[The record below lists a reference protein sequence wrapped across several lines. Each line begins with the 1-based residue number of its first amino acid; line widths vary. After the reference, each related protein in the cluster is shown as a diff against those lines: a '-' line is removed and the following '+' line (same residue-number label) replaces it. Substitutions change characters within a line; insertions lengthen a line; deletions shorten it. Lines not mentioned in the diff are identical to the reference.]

1 MQKTDHTPRLLED
14 LPAAVAGKLALAA
27 DEDVLIRVHS
37 DLTDGRTYGAQW
49 VLVTPERVVVAP
61 EAGIDGAVEVAIDQV
76 KVARTEPLIGGGS
89 LEIEREAAPTVSV
102 PYSGSMAA
110 KFSEVAR
117 GIEQLRKG
125 EPFFINDRL
134 DRTRCEKCNR
144 LLPEKNGICPA
155 CIRKLATLKR
165 IASFMAPYKG
175 RAAILA
181 VASVATTVAEL
192 MPPLVTKH
200 LIDDVLVPTVG
211 SDLSPAD
218 RYALLGLLVLALIGV
233 RIWSWGAELIHH
245 WVVSWLGARVT
256 TDIRAQLYRRL
267 EMLSLQFYDKRSTGG
282 LISRVSR
289 DAEMMQDFL
298 VDGLPYLI
306 IEGLMIVGI
315 IGFLFSMS
323 WKITLLV
330 LIPVPLTL
338 LWSILFWRRMRKMF
352 NKHSRGWSQ
361 LGSRLNEALHGIRVV
376 KAFAQEPREL
386 AACEER
392 NENLSVV
399 SRGTARNWM
408 ALWSTMSLVTGL
420 GILIV
425 WYFGGSEVLRDQL
438 SIGTLLAIY
447 SYMWLIY
454 GPMEWFAEV
463 NSWMTRAFAGAE
475 RIFEIIDAPPEAYE
489 DPDAVAMPAMQGKV
503 HFDGVTFG
511 YDKSKPVL
519 HEIDLEVAPG
529 EMIGLVGRS
538 GVGKT
543 TTINLVSRYGK
554 PGAELDEIMDAA
566 RTANA
571 HKFIMAKPDGYDTML
586 GERGAG
592 LSGGERQRIAI
603 ARAILHDPRVLILD
617 EATASVDVETEKQI
631 QESIARLI
639 EGRTTFAIAHRFST
653 LRNADRLVVLEAG
666 RIVEIGTHDELL
678 ARDGRFA
685 ELVRLQR
692 RREGRRQDLAQ
703 PLARLRRRNPADV
716 TKHTCPIVD
725 AACIVIRRR
734 GRTYVINKTNR
745 RFKARQG

>member
-1 MQKTDHTPRLLED
+1 MQKSEITPRLLED
-14 LPAAVAGKLALAA
+14 PPAAMAGKFALVAG
-27 DEDVLIRVHS
+27 EDVLIRVHS
-37 DLTDGRTYGAQW
+37 DLTGDRTYGSRW

-61 EAGIDGAVEVAIDQV
+61 EVGVDGRVEVAIDEV
-76 KVARTEPLIGGGS
+76 KGARTEALIGGGS
-89 LEIEREAAPTVSV
+89 LEIELEAAPTVSV
-102 PYSGSMAA
+102 PYSESMAA

-117 GIEQLRKG
+117 GIEQLCNG
-125 EPFFINDRL
+125 EPFFINERR
-134 DRTRCEKCNR
+134 DRTRCEKCSR

-165 IASFMAPYKG
+165 IASYMAPYKG

-200 LIDDVLVPTVG
+200 LIDDVLVPTVVG
-211 SDLSPAD
+211 DLSLAD
-218 RYALLGLLVLALIGV
+218 RYDLLGLLVLALIGV
-233 RIWSWGAELIHH
+233 RVWSWGAELLHH

-315 IGFLFSMS
+315 IGFMFSMS

-338 LWSILFWRRMRKMF
+338 LWSVLFWRRMRKMF
-352 NKHSRGWSQ
+352 SKHSRGWSQ
-361 LGSRLNEALHGIRVV
+361 LGSRLNEALHGIRVI

-386 AACEER
+386 AAFEER

-425 WYFGGSEVLRDQL
+425 WYFGGSEVLREEL
-438 SIGTLLAIY
+438 SIGTLMAIY
-447 SYMWLIY
+447 SYMWLVY

-475 RIFEIIDAPPEAYE
+475 RIFEIIDAPPESYE
-489 DPDAVAMPAMQGKV
+489 DPDAVAMPGMKGKV
-503 HFDGVTFG
+503 QFDGVTFG

-519 HEIDLEVAPG
+519 HEINLEVVPG

-543 TTINLVSRYGK
+543 TTINLVSRFYDVDRGVLSIDGVDVRKIRLQDLRTQIGVVPQEPVLFTGTIAENISYGK
-554 PGAELDEIMDAA
+554 PGAEFDEIMDAA

-571 HKFIMAKPDGYDTML
+571 HKFIMAKPDGYDTMV

-592 LSGGERQRIAI
+592 LSGGERQRVAI

-631 QESIARLI
+631 QESIARLL
-639 EGRTTFAIAHRFST
+639 EGRTTFAIAHRLST

-666 RIVEIGTHDELL
+666 RIVEVGTHDELL
-678 ARDGRFA
+678 ERDGRFA
-685 ELVRLQR
+685 ELVRQQR
-692 RREGRRQDLAQ
+692 EVSEIIAIKD
-703 PLARLRRRNPADV
+703 
-716 TKHTCPIVD
+716 
-725 AACIVIRRR
+725 
-734 GRTYVINKTNR
+734 
-745 RFKARQG
+745 

>member
-37 DLTDGRTYGAQW
+37 DLTDDRTYGAQW

-110 KFSEVAR
+110 KFSELAR

-211 SDLSPAD
+211 SDLSLAD
-218 RYALLGLLVLALIGV
+218 RYDLLGLLVLALIGV
-233 RIWSWGAELIHH
+233 RVWSWGAELIHH

-386 AACEER
+386 AAFEER

-425 WYFGGSEVLRDQL
+425 WYFGGSEVLRDEL

-519 HEIDLEVAPG
+519 HEINLEVAPG

-543 TTINLVSRYGK
+543 TTINLVSRFYDVDRGTLSIDGIDIRKIRLQDLRSQIGVVPQEPVLFTGTIAENISYGK

-678 ARDGRFA
+678 ERDGRFA

-692 RREGRRQDLAQ
+692 EVSAIIAIKD
-703 PLARLRRRNPADV
+703 
-716 TKHTCPIVD
+716 
-725 AACIVIRRR
+725 
-734 GRTYVINKTNR
+734 
-745 RFKARQG
+745 

>member
-14 LPAAVAGKLALAA
+14 LPAVVAGKLALAA

-37 DLTDGRTYGAQW
+37 DLTDDRTYGAQW
-49 VLVTPERVVVAP
+49 VLVTPERVVVAS

-76 KVARTEPLIGGGS
+76 KVARTEALIGGGR

-110 KFSEVAR
+110 TFSEVAR

-211 SDLSPAD
+211 SDLSLAG
-218 RYALLGLLVLALIGV
+218 RYDLLGLLVLALIGV
-233 RIWSWGAELIHH
+233 RVWSWGAELIHH

-386 AACEER
+386 AAFEEY

-543 TTINLVSRYGK
+543 TTINLVSRFYDVDRGTLSIDGIDIRKIRLQDLRSQIGVVPQEPVLFTGTIAENISYGK
-554 PGAELDEIMDAA
+554 PGAELDEIMGAA

-678 ARDGRFA
+678 ERDGRFA

-692 RREGRRQDLAQ
+692 AVSAIIAIKD
-703 PLARLRRRNPADV
+703 
-716 TKHTCPIVD
+716 
-725 AACIVIRRR
+725 
-734 GRTYVINKTNR
+734 
-745 RFKARQG
+745 

>member
-37 DLTDGRTYGAQW
+37 DLTDDRTYGAQW

-76 KVARTEPLIGGGS
+76 KVARTEALIGGGR

-211 SDLSPAD
+211 SDLSLAG
-218 RYALLGLLVLALIGV
+218 RYDLLGLLVLALIGV
-233 RIWSWGAELIHH
+233 RVWSWGAELIHH

-386 AACEER
+386 AAFEER

-425 WYFGGSEVLRDQL
+425 WYFGGSEVLRDEL

-543 TTINLVSRYGK
+543 TTINLVSRFYDVDRGTLSIDGIDIRKIRLQDLRSQIGVVPQEPVLFTGTIAENISYGK

-678 ARDGRFA
+678 ERDGRFA

-692 RREGRRQDLAQ
+692 AVSAIIAIKD
-703 PLARLRRRNPADV
+703 
-716 TKHTCPIVD
+716 
-725 AACIVIRRR
+725 
-734 GRTYVINKTNR
+734 
-745 RFKARQG
+745 

>member
-37 DLTDGRTYGAQW
+37 DLTDDRTYGAQW

-76 KVARTEPLIGGGS
+76 KVARTEALIGGGS

-211 SDLSPAD
+211 SDLSLAD
-218 RYALLGLLVLALIGV
+218 RYDLLGLLVLALIGV
-233 RIWSWGAELIHH
+233 RVWSWGAELIHH

-386 AACEER
+386 AAFEER

-425 WYFGGSEVLRDQL
+425 WYFGGSEVLRDEL

-454 GPMEWFAEV
+454 GPVEWFAEV

-543 TTINLVSRYGK
+543 TTINLVSRFYDVDRGTLSIDGIDIRKIRLQDLRSQIGVVPQEPVLFTGTIAENISYGK

-678 ARDGRFA
+678 ERDGRFA

-692 RREGRRQDLAQ
+692 EVSAIIAIKD
-703 PLARLRRRNPADV
+703 
-716 TKHTCPIVD
+716 
-725 AACIVIRRR
+725 
-734 GRTYVINKTNR
+734 
-745 RFKARQG
+745 

>member
-37 DLTDGRTYGAQW
+37 DLTDDRTYGAQW

-76 KVARTEPLIGGGS
+76 KVARTEALIGGGS

-211 SDLSPAD
+211 SDLSLAD
-218 RYALLGLLVLALIGV
+218 RYDLLGLLVLALIGV
-233 RIWSWGAELIHH
+233 RVWSWGAELIHH

-386 AACEER
+386 AAFEER

-425 WYFGGSEVLRDQL
+425 WYFGGSEVLRDEL

-543 TTINLVSRYGK
+543 TTINLVSRFYDVDRGTLSVDGIDIRKIRLQDLRSQIGVVPQEPVLFTGTIAENISYGK

-639 EGRTTFAIAHRFST
+639 KGRTTFAIAHRFST

-678 ARDGRFA
+678 ERDGRFA

-692 RREGRRQDLAQ
+692 EVSAIIAIKD
-703 PLARLRRRNPADV
+703 
-716 TKHTCPIVD
+716 
-725 AACIVIRRR
+725 
-734 GRTYVINKTNR
+734 
-745 RFKARQG
+745 

>member
-37 DLTDGRTYGAQW
+37 DLTDDRTYGAQW

-76 KVARTEPLIGGGS
+76 KVARTEALIGGGR

-102 PYSGSMAA
+102 LYSGSMAA

-211 SDLSPAD
+211 SDLSLAG
-218 RYALLGLLVLALIGV
+218 RYDLLGLLVLALIGV
-233 RIWSWGAELIHH
+233 RVWSWGAELIHH

-386 AACEER
+386 AAFEER

-425 WYFGGSEVLRDQL
+425 WYFGGSEVLRDEL

-475 RIFEIIDAPPEAYE
+475 RIFEIIDAPPEDYE

-543 TTINLVSRYGK
+543 TTINLVSRFYDVDRGTLSIDGIDIRKIRLQDLRSQIGVVPQEPVLFTGTIAENISYGK

-678 ARDGRFA
+678 ERDGRFA

-692 RREGRRQDLAQ
+692 EVSAIIAIKD
-703 PLARLRRRNPADV
+703 
-716 TKHTCPIVD
+716 
-725 AACIVIRRR
+725 
-734 GRTYVINKTNR
+734 
-745 RFKARQG
+745 

>member
-37 DLTDGRTYGAQW
+37 DLTDDRTYGAQW

-76 KVARTEPLIGGGS
+76 KVARTEALIGGGR
-89 LEIEREAAPTVSV
+89 LEIERDAAPTVSV

-211 SDLSPAD
+211 SDLSLAG
-218 RYALLGLLVLALIGV
+218 RYDLLGLLVLALIGV
-233 RIWSWGAELIHH
+233 RVWSWGAELIHH

-386 AACEER
+386 AAFEEH

-425 WYFGGSEVLRDQL
+425 WYFGGSEVLRDEL

-543 TTINLVSRYGK
+543 TTINLVSRFYDVDRGTLSIDGIDIRKIRLQDLRSQIGVVPQEPVLFTGTIAENISYGK

-678 ARDGRFA
+678 ERDGRFA

-692 RREGRRQDLAQ
+692 EVSAIIAIKD
-703 PLARLRRRNPADV
+703 
-716 TKHTCPIVD
+716 
-725 AACIVIRRR
+725 
-734 GRTYVINKTNR
+734 
-745 RFKARQG
+745 

>member
-27 DEDVLIRVHS
+27 DENVLIRVHS
-37 DLTDGRTYGAQW
+37 DLTDDRTYGAQW

-76 KVARTEPLIGGGS
+76 KVARTEALIGGGS

-211 SDLSPAD
+211 SDLSLAD
-218 RYALLGLLVLALIGV
+218 RYDLLGLLVLALIGV
-233 RIWSWGAELIHH
+233 RVWSWGAELIHH

-386 AACEER
+386 AAFEER

-425 WYFGGSEVLRDQL
+425 WYFGGSEVLRDEL

-543 TTINLVSRYGK
+543 TTINLVSRFYDVDRGTLSIDGIDIRKIRLQDLRSQIGVVPQEPVLFTGTIAENISYGK

-639 EGRTTFAIAHRFST
+639 EGRTTFAIAHRYST

-678 ARDGRFA
+678 ERDGRFA

-692 RREGRRQDLAQ
+692 EVSAIIGIKD
-703 PLARLRRRNPADV
+703 
-716 TKHTCPIVD
+716 
-725 AACIVIRRR
+725 
-734 GRTYVINKTNR
+734 
-745 RFKARQG
+745 

>member
-37 DLTDGRTYGAQW
+37 DLTDDRTYGAQW

-76 KVARTEPLIGGGS
+76 KVARTEALIGGGR

-211 SDLSPAD
+211 SDLSLAG
-218 RYALLGLLVLALIGV
+218 RYDLLGLLVLALIGV
-233 RIWSWGAELIHH
+233 RVWSWGAELIHH

-386 AACEER
+386 AAFEER

-425 WYFGGSEVLRDQL
+425 WYFGGSEVLRDEL

-543 TTINLVSRYGK
+543 TTINLVSRFYDVDRGTLSIDGIDIRKIRLQDLRSQIGVVPQEPVLFTGTIAENISYGK

-678 ARDGRFA
+678 ERDGRFA

-692 RREGRRQDLAQ
+692 EVSAIIAIKD
-703 PLARLRRRNPADV
+703 
-716 TKHTCPIVD
+716 
-725 AACIVIRRR
+725 
-734 GRTYVINKTNR
+734 
-745 RFKARQG
+745 

>member
-37 DLTDGRTYGAQW
+37 DLTDDRTYGAQW

-76 KVARTEPLIGGGS
+76 KAARTEALIGGGR

-211 SDLSPAD
+211 SDLSLAG
-218 RYALLGLLVLALIGV
+218 RYDLLGLLVLALIGV
-233 RIWSWGAELIHH
+233 RVWSWGAELIHH

-361 LGSRLNEALHGIRVV
+361 LGSRLNEALPGIRVV
-376 KAFAQEPREL
+376 TAFAQEPREL
-386 AACEER
+386 AAFEEH

-408 ALWSTMSLVTGL
+408 ALWSTMRLVTGL

-425 WYFGGSEVLRDQL
+425 WYFGGSEVLRDEL

-543 TTINLVSRYGK
+543 TTINLVSRFYDVDRGTLSIDGIDIRKIRLQDLRSQIGVVPQEPVLFTGTIAENISYGK

-678 ARDGRFA
+678 ERDGRFA

-692 RREGRRQDLAQ
+692 EVSAIIAIKD
-703 PLARLRRRNPADV
+703 
-716 TKHTCPIVD
+716 
-725 AACIVIRRR
+725 
-734 GRTYVINKTNR
+734 
-745 RFKARQG
+745 

>member
-37 DLTDGRTYGAQW
+37 DLTDDRTYGAQW

-76 KVARTEPLIGGGS
+76 KMARTEALIGGGS

-211 SDLSPAD
+211 SDLSLAD
-218 RYALLGLLVLALIGV
+218 RYDLLGLLVLALIGV
-233 RIWSWGAELIHH
+233 RVWSWGAELIHH

-386 AACEER
+386 AAFEER

-425 WYFGGSEVLRDQL
+425 WYFGGSEVLRDEL

-543 TTINLVSRYGK
+543 TTINLVSRFYDVDRGTLSIDGIDIRKIRLQDLRSQIGVVPQEPVLFTGTIAENISYGK

-678 ARDGRFA
+678 ERDGRFA

-692 RREGRRQDLAQ
+692 EVSAIIAIKD
-703 PLARLRRRNPADV
+703 
-716 TKHTCPIVD
+716 
-725 AACIVIRRR
+725 
-734 GRTYVINKTNR
+734 
-745 RFKARQG
+745 

>member
-37 DLTDGRTYGAQW
+37 DLTDARTYGAQW

-76 KVARTEPLIGGGS
+76 KVARTEALIGGGS

-211 SDLSPAD
+211 SDLSLAD
-218 RYALLGLLVLALIGV
+218 RYDLLGLLVLALIGV
-233 RIWSWGAELIHH
+233 RVWSWGAELIHH

-386 AACEER
+386 AAFEER

-425 WYFGGSEVLRDQL
+425 WYFGGSEVLRDEL

-543 TTINLVSRYGK
+543 TTINLVSRFYDVDRGTLSIDGIDIRKIRLQDLRSQIGVVPQEPVLFTGTIAENISYGK

-678 ARDGRFA
+678 ERDGRFA

-692 RREGRRQDLAQ
+692 EVSAIIAIKD
-703 PLARLRRRNPADV
+703 
-716 TKHTCPIVD
+716 
-725 AACIVIRRR
+725 
-734 GRTYVINKTNR
+734 
-745 RFKARQG
+745 

>member
-14 LPAAVAGKLALAA
+14 LPVAVAGKLALAA

-37 DLTDGRTYGAQW
+37 DLTDDRTYGAQW

-61 EAGIDGAVEVAIDQV
+61 EAGVDGAVEVAIDQV
-76 KVARTEPLIGGGS
+76 KVARTEALIGGGR

-165 IASFMAPYKG
+165 IAFFMAPYKG

-211 SDLSPAD
+211 SDLSLAD
-218 RYALLGLLVLALIGV
+218 RYDLLGLLVLALIGV
-233 RIWSWGAELIHH
+233 RVWSWGAELIHH

-352 NKHSRGWSQ
+352 NKYSRGWSQ
-361 LGSRLNEALHGIRVV
+361 LGSRLNEALHGIRVI

-386 AACEER
+386 AAFEER

-399 SRGTARNWM
+399 SRGTARNWL

-425 WYFGGSEVLRDQL
+425 WYFGGSEVLRDEL

-447 SYMWLIY
+447 SYMWLVY

-489 DPDAVAMPAMQGKV
+489 DPDAVAMPGMQGKV

-543 TTINLVSRYGK
+543 TTINLVSRFYDVDRGTLSIDGIDIRKISLQDLRSQIGVVPQEPVLFTGTIAENISYGK

-639 EGRTTFAIAHRFST
+639 EGRTTFAIAHRLST

-678 ARDGRFA
+678 ERDGRFA

-692 RREGRRQDLAQ
+692 AVSAIIAIKD
-703 PLARLRRRNPADV
+703 
-716 TKHTCPIVD
+716 
-725 AACIVIRRR
+725 
-734 GRTYVINKTNR
+734 
-745 RFKARQG
+745 

>member
-37 DLTDGRTYGAQW
+37 DLTDDRTYGAQW

-76 KVARTEPLIGGGS
+76 KVARTEALIGGGS

-192 MPPLVTKH
+192 MPPLVTKD

-211 SDLSPAD
+211 SDLSLAD
-218 RYALLGLLVLALIGV
+218 RYDLLGLLVLALIGV
-233 RIWSWGAELIHH
+233 RVWSWGAELIHH

-386 AACEER
+386 AAFEER

-425 WYFGGSEVLRDQL
+425 WYFGGSEVLRDEL

-543 TTINLVSRYGK
+543 TTINLVSRFYDVDRGTLSIDGIDIRKIRLQDLRSQIGVVPQEPVLFTGTIAENISYGK
-554 PGAELDEIMDAA
+554 PGAELNEIMDAA

-678 ARDGRFA
+678 ERDGRFA

-692 RREGRRQDLAQ
+692 EVSAIIAIKD
-703 PLARLRRRNPADV
+703 
-716 TKHTCPIVD
+716 
-725 AACIVIRRR
+725 
-734 GRTYVINKTNR
+734 
-745 RFKARQG
+745 

>member
-37 DLTDGRTYGAQW
+37 DLTDDRTYGAQW

-61 EAGIDGAVEVAIDQV
+61 EAGVDGAVEVAIDQV
-76 KVARTEPLIGGGS
+76 KVARTEALIGGGR

-211 SDLSPAD
+211 SDLSLAG
-218 RYALLGLLVLALIGV
+218 RYDLLGLLVLALIGV
-233 RIWSWGAELIHH
+233 RVWSWGAELIHH

-386 AACEER
+386 AAFEER

-425 WYFGGSEVLRDQL
+425 WYFGGSEVLRDEL

-543 TTINLVSRYGK
+543 TTINLVSRFYDVDRGTLSIDGIDIRKIRLQDLRSQIGVVPQEPVLFTGTIAENISYGK

-678 ARDGRFA
+678 ERDGRFA

-692 RREGRRQDLAQ
+692 AVSAIIAIKD
-703 PLARLRRRNPADV
+703 
-716 TKHTCPIVD
+716 
-725 AACIVIRRR
+725 
-734 GRTYVINKTNR
+734 
-745 RFKARQG
+745 

>member
-37 DLTDGRTYGAQW
+37 DLTDDRTYGAQW

-76 KVARTEPLIGGGS
+76 KVARTEALIGGGS

-102 PYSGSMAA
+102 LYSGSMAA

-211 SDLSPAD
+211 SDLSLAD
-218 RYALLGLLVLALIGV
+218 RYDLLGLLVLALIGV
-233 RIWSWGAELIHH
+233 RVWSWGAELIHH

-386 AACEER
+386 AAFEER

-425 WYFGGSEVLRDQL
+425 WYFGGSEVLRDEL

-529 EMIGLVGRS
+529 EMIGMVGRS

-543 TTINLVSRYGK
+543 TTINLVSRFYDVDRGTLSIDGIDIRKIRLQDLRSQMGVVPQEPVLFTGTIAENISYGK

-678 ARDGRFA
+678 ERDGRFA

-692 RREGRRQDLAQ
+692 EVSAIIAIKD
-703 PLARLRRRNPADV
+703 
-716 TKHTCPIVD
+716 
-725 AACIVIRRR
+725 
-734 GRTYVINKTNR
+734 
-745 RFKARQG
+745 

>member
-14 LPAAVAGKLALAA
+14 LPAVVAGKLALAA

-37 DLTDGRTYGAQW
+37 DLTDDRTYGAQW

-76 KVARTEPLIGGGS
+76 KVARTEALIGGGR

-110 KFSEVAR
+110 TFSEVAR

-211 SDLSPAD
+211 SDLSLAG
-218 RYALLGLLVLALIGV
+218 RYDLLGLLVLALIGV
-233 RIWSWGAELIHH
+233 RVWSWGAELIHH

-386 AACEER
+386 AAFAER

-543 TTINLVSRYGK
+543 TTINLVSRFYDVDRGTLSIDGIDIRKIRLQDLRSQIGVVPQEPVLFTGTIAENISYGK

-678 ARDGRFA
+678 ERDGRFA

-692 RREGRRQDLAQ
+692 EVSAIIAIKD
-703 PLARLRRRNPADV
+703 
-716 TKHTCPIVD
+716 
-725 AACIVIRRR
+725 
-734 GRTYVINKTNR
+734 
-745 RFKARQG
+745 

>member
-37 DLTDGRTYGAQW
+37 DLTDDRTYGAQW

-76 KVARTEPLIGGGS
+76 KVARTEALIGGGR

-211 SDLSPAD
+211 SDLSLAG
-218 RYALLGLLVLALIGV
+218 RYDLLGLLVLALIGV
-233 RIWSWGAELIHH
+233 RVWSWGAELIHH

-386 AACEER
+386 AAFEER

-425 WYFGGSEVLRDQL
+425 WYFGGSEVLRDEL

-543 TTINLVSRYGK
+543 TTINLVSRFYDVDRGTLSIDGIDIRKIRLQDLRSQIGVVPQEPVLFTGTIAENISYGK

-678 ARDGRFA
+678 ERDGRFA

-692 RREGRRQDLAQ
+692 EVSAIIGIKD
-703 PLARLRRRNPADV
+703 
-716 TKHTCPIVD
+716 
-725 AACIVIRRR
+725 
-734 GRTYVINKTNR
+734 
-745 RFKARQG
+745 

>member
-37 DLTDGRTYGAQW
+37 DLTDDRTYGAQW

-76 KVARTEPLIGGGS
+76 KVARTEALIGGGS

-144 LLPEKNGICPA
+144 LLPDKNGICPA

-211 SDLSPAD
+211 SDLSLAD
-218 RYALLGLLVLALIGV
+218 RYDLLGLLVLALIGV
-233 RIWSWGAELIHH
+233 RVWSWGAELIHH

-386 AACEER
+386 AAFEER

-425 WYFGGSEVLRDQL
+425 WYFGGSEVLRDEL

-529 EMIGLVGRS
+529 EMIGMVGRS

-543 TTINLVSRYGK
+543 TTINLVSRFYDVDRGTLSIDGIDIRKIRLQDLRSQIGVVPQEPVLFTGTIAENISYGK

-678 ARDGRFA
+678 ERDGRFA

-692 RREGRRQDLAQ
+692 EVSAIIAIKD
-703 PLARLRRRNPADV
+703 
-716 TKHTCPIVD
+716 
-725 AACIVIRRR
+725 
-734 GRTYVINKTNR
+734 
-745 RFKARQG
+745 

>member
-1 MQKTDHTPRLLED
+1 
-14 LPAAVAGKLALAA
+14 
-27 DEDVLIRVHS
+27 
-37 DLTDGRTYGAQW
+37 
-49 VLVTPERVVVAP
+49 
-61 EAGIDGAVEVAIDQV
+61 
-76 KVARTEPLIGGGS
+76 
-89 LEIEREAAPTVSV
+89 
-102 PYSGSMAA
+102 AA

-211 SDLSPAD
+211 SDLSLAG
-218 RYALLGLLVLALIGV
+218 RYDLLGLLVLALIGV
-233 RIWSWGAELIHH
+233 RVWSWGAELIHH

-386 AACEER
+386 AAFEER

-425 WYFGGSEVLRDQL
+425 WYFGGSEVLRDEL

-543 TTINLVSRYGK
+543 TTINLVSRFYDVDRGTLSIDGIDIRKIRLQDLRSQIGVVPQEPVLFTGTIAENISYGK

-571 HKFIMAKPDGYDTML
+571 PKFIMAKPDGYDTML

-678 ARDGRFA
+678 ERDGRFA

-692 RREGRRQDLAQ
+692 EVSAIIAIKD
-703 PLARLRRRNPADV
+703 
-716 TKHTCPIVD
+716 
-725 AACIVIRRR
+725 
-734 GRTYVINKTNR
+734 
-745 RFKARQG
+745 